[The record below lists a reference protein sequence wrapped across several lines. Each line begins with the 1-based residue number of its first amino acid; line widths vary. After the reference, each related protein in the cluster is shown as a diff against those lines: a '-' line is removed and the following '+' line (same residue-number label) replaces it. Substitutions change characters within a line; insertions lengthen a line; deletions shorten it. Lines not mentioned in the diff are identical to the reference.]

1 MKMEK
6 EKKIKILYIDDEVNN
21 LTSFKATFRREF
33 RIYLAESAAE
43 GLEIVKTKDIEIVIS
58 DQRMPNMTGVEFF
71 EKLTVEYPE
80 PIRILLTGYSDIDAV
95 IGAINKG
102 RVYHYITKPWDERYL
117 RNIIR
122 NSYEIYRLR
131 EENKKLFEELTQ
143 SNQQLEFLIR
153 QQLLS

>member
-1 MKMEK
+1 
-6 EKKIKILYIDDEVNN
+6 
-21 LTSFKATFRREF
+21 
-33 RIYLAESAAE
+33 
-43 GLEIVKTKDIEIVIS
+43 
-58 DQRMPNMTGVEFF
+58 MTGVEFF
-71 EKLTVEYPE
+71 EKLTVDYPE

-122 NSYEIYRLR
+122 NSFEIYRLR
-131 EENKKLFEELTQ
+131 EENKKLLDELTQ

>member
-1 MKMEK
+1 MEK
-6 EKKIKILYIDDEVNN
+6 ENKIKILYVDDEVNN

-33 RIYLAESAAE
+33 RIFLAESAAE
-43 GLEIVKTKDIEIVIS
+43 GFEIVKTKDIQIVIS

-71 EKLTVEYPE
+71 EKLTVEYPD

-122 NSYEIYRLR
+122 NSFEIYRLR
-131 EENKKLFEELTQ
+131 EENRKLLDELTQ